1 MTGRRQIG
9 YPFFQQK
16 KSGLM
21 GETGEQH
28 GIMRMYREV
37 LKRFITNGGI
47 VAVTHPVDQPRTCPP
62 YPGHNI
68 IVVR

>member
-1 MTGRRQIG
+1 
-9 YPFFQQK
+9 
-16 KSGLM
+16 M

-68 IVVR
+68 IVLR